1 MGCNCCCSTD
11 KEKDKKPEEKPVDPK
26 VEEAKELKEAT
37 VEAVEKQRPKI
48 RFLLYL
54 RESLLWTKIYS
65 MEQKLS
71 LSMR

>member
-37 VEAVEKQRPKI
+37 VEAVEAGSRLGVIKKVHIFADARK
-48 RFLLYL
+48 
-54 RESLLWTKIYS
+54 ESAAKS
-65 MEQKLS
+65 
-71 LSMR
+71 